1 MEEKKNK
8 LDLKE
13 IRNELEEIAFRHD
26 KRFKLLT
33 FSIFFLVTLAI
44 GISTYTLHYLLRFD
58 AEEIDT
64 FVSGNLK
71 RKNAKLEYSLP
82 RMALALLAQSKQ
94 KVSWNPSQ
102 KKWFF
107 ENASGKRV
115 AYDNNYTM
123 VGSWQIQELERQHGI
138 VWNGDNWVLPQKL
151 KYLRGH

>member
-1 MEEKKNK
+1 MEEKNNK
-8 LDLKE
+8 LDPKE
-13 IRNELEEIAFRHD
+13 IRNELEEIAFRHE

-102 KKWFF
+102 KKWFLKMPQ
-107 ENASGKRV
+107 ENALLMTTIIPWSAAGKFMNWSASMELSGMGTIGF
-115 AYDNNYTM
+115 Y
-123 VGSWQIQELERQHGI
+123 
-138 VWNGDNWVLPQKL
+138 L
-151 KYLRGH
+151 KS